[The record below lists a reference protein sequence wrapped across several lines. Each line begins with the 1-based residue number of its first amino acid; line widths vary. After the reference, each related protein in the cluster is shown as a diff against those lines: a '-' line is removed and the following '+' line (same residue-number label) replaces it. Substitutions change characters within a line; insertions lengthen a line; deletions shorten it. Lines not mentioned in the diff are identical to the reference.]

1 MGFFSKLFKTVAS
14 VGSAVLPFVGG
25 GTGSKVASA
34 IGSALGAYGASSSA
48 AQTAQLNQ
56 QNYELAYNQL
66 YNQHQIE
73 VADLKAA
80 GLNPILSANN
90 GNTTFSPSYQQ
101 PVSKEEKAAQIASS
115 AAQIR
120 AMAANADNSQAN
132 AYKARQEGDLV
143 EFQKKQIEANT
154 ALQQAQAGMI
164 PYQIDNLKENTK
176 NLSAQE
182 KETLQKYAMLRTEQT
197 FQCRMISAKLDLL
210 KAQAY
215 AAVSSGQQSL
225 AQATAAIS
233 SAAYNYAMANHMG
246 YEDAKTIAQT
256 EGIAFDNALK
266 NDETFFRRNNPSWY
280 VNSKWSPVASNY
292 GSAIGSTA
300 YGVSRFMPFR

>member
-1 MGFFSKLFKTVAS
+1 MSFFSKLFKTVGSVAS
-14 VGSAVLPFVGG
+14 SVLPFVGG
-25 GTGSKVASA
+25 GTGATVAKA
-34 IGSALGAYGASSSA
+34 VGAGLGALGASSSA
-48 AQTAQLNQ
+48 SQTQQLNQ

-101 PVSKEEKAAQIASS
+101 PVSKAEKAAQMASS
-115 AAQIR
+115 AAQIGVL
-120 AMAANADNSQAN
+120 SAN

-143 EFQKKQIEANT
+143 EFQKRQIEANT
-154 ALQQAQAGMI
+154 ALQQAQAGMV
-164 PYQIDNLKENTK
+164 PYQIDNLKASSA
-176 NLSAQE
+176 NLTAQQ

-215 AAVSSGQQSL
+215 AAVKSGQQSA
-225 AQATAAIS
+225 AQASAAIA
-233 SAAYNYAMANHMG
+233 SAAYSYAMANHMG

-266 NDETFFRRNNPSWY
+266 NDEQYSRRNGSWY
-280 VNSKWSPVASNY
+280 EASKWSPIARDF

-300 YGVSRFMPFR
+300 YGVSNFVPFRR